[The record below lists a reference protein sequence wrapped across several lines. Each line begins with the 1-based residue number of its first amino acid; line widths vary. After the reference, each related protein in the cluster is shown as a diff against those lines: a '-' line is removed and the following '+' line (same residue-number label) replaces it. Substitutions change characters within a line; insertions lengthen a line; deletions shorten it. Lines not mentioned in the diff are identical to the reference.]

1 LAAAAGSQDDDSD
14 PDEQIIDYIALAAK
28 DLHVDRAVLDEIVV
42 LLEDKGQVVLYG
54 PPGTGKTYLAVR
66 LAKAISRGEASRI
79 SVVQFHPATSYED
92 FFEGLRPKLTAAGQV
107 TYERRSG
114 PLVAI
119 AEQAAA
125 DPTRKYVLVIDEI
138 NRANLPKVFGE
149 LLFLMEDRKE
159 PARTLYRPEEPF
171 TLPENLWFVGT
182 MNTADR
188 SIALIDAAMR
198 RRFHFV
204 PFFPHDGPMKDLLRS
219 WLTDRSGRLGVADLL
234 DEVNK
239 ELLDLVGEHL
249 LIGPSHFMK
258 TDLSDRALA
267 RIWTY
272 NIFPLIEEQL
282 WGDQQA
288 IARWRWDRVK
298 ERFASTL
305 ALTSAAETEGDEPGN
320 A

>member
-1 LAAAAGSQDDDSD
+1 
-14 PDEQIIDYIALAAK
+14 
-28 DLHVDRAVLDEIVV
+28 
-42 LLEDKGQVVLYG
+42 
-54 PPGTGKTYLAVR
+54 
-66 LAKAISRGEASRI
+66 
-79 SVVQFHPATSYED
+79 
-92 FFEGLRPKLTAAGQV
+92 
-107 TYERRSG
+107 
-114 PLVAI
+114 
-119 AEQAAA
+119 
-125 DPTRKYVLVIDEI
+125 
-138 NRANLPKVFGE
+138 
-149 LLFLMEDRKE
+149 
-159 PARTLYRPEEPF
+159 
-171 TLPENLWFVGT
+171 

-258 TDLSDRALA
+258 TDLSDRALE

-282 WGDQQA
+282 WGNQQA

-305 ALTSAAETEGDEPGN
+305 ALTSAAETEGDEPDN

>member
-1 LAAAAGSQDDDSD
+1 M
-14 PDEQIIDYIALAAK
+14 
-28 DLHVDRAVLDEIVV
+28 
-42 LLEDKGQVVLYG
+42 
-54 PPGTGKTYLAVR
+54 
-66 LAKAISRGEASRI
+66 
-79 SVVQFHPATSYED
+79 
-92 FFEGLRPKLTAAGQV
+92 
-107 TYERRSG
+107 
-114 PLVAI
+114 
-119 AEQAAA
+119 
-125 DPTRKYVLVIDEI
+125 LVIDEI

-258 TDLSDRALA
+258 TDLSDRALE

-272 NIFPLIEEQL
+272 NIFPLIEEQF
-282 WGDQQA
+282 WGDRTA
-288 IARWRWDRVK
+288 IDRWRWDQVRK
-298 ERFASTL
+298 RFAGTL
-305 ALTSAAETEGDEPGN
+305 AKTSAAEADSDEPG
-320 A
+320 AA